1 MLVTA
6 SPLEQASCV
15 SSGSLGTSSEQA
27 GSSLLAERRAPQ
39 RSGLVGRV
47 GTNLSTAPRLGAE
60 WGLPMPAAGSGC
72 GRE

>member
-15 SSGSLGTSSEQA
+15 SLGSLGTSSEQA

-39 RSGLVGRV
+39 HLVW
-47 GTNLSTAPRLGAE
+47 SAE
-60 WGLPMPAAGSGC
+60 WAPAFPQHHAW
-72 GRE
+72 